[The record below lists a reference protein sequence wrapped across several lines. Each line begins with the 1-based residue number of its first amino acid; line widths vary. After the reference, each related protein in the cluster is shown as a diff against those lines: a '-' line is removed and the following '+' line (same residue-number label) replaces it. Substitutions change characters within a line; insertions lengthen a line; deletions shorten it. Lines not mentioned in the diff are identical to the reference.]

1 MKPLPRCYAALLVF
15 LLFVLSTHLSA
26 QTALQRKVEN
36 ITSVDSVKPL
46 ETTEFVEKYV
56 VYFSQPLDHR
66 RPEKGSFGQRVIVAH
81 AGFDRPTVIVTEGY
95 GAAYALRPGYRE
107 ELSRLFNANMIFV
120 EHRYFLESTPQPRD
134 WKYLTA
140 ENSAED
146 LHAVTTA
153 FKTLYPG
160 KWISTGISKGGQT
173 SLLYRAFFPDDVDV
187 SVPYVAPLCYGV
199 EDGRHEPFLRQVST
213 AEERKVIEYFQLEVL
228 KRKSTLLPRFEK
240 YCAEKKYVFRA
251 PLEEIYDYCV
261 LEYSFALWQWGTEV
275 SVIPSV
281 TATDDE
287 VFRHFLEISEPSYF
301 TKDSPNVS
309 FFVQA
314 ARELGYYG
322 YDIKPFEKY
331 LSIKSSKNYLHRL
344 MLPEELGDMKFDKR
358 LGRKIVKFL
367 KQNDPKMIFIYG
379 QNDPWTAAGVTWLKG
394 KKNIHVFVQPGGSHL
409 ARISTLPEAM
419 RVRAIAQI
427 EEWISE

>member
-1 MKPLPRCYAALLVF
+1 M
-15 LLFVLSTHLSA
+15 
-26 QTALQRKVEN
+26 
-36 ITSVDSVKPL
+36 
-46 ETTEFVEKYV
+46 
-56 VYFSQPLDHR
+56 
-66 RPEKGSFGQRVIVAH
+66 
-81 AGFDRPTVIVTEGY
+81 
-95 GAAYALRPGYRE
+95 
-107 ELSRLFNANMIFV
+107 
-120 EHRYFLESTPQPRD
+120 
-134 WKYLTA
+134 
-140 ENSAED
+140 
-146 LHAVTTA
+146 
-153 FKTLYPG
+153 LYC
-160 KWISTGISKGGQT
+160 
-173 SLLYRAFFPDDVDV
+173 AFFPDDVDV

-213 AEERKVIEYFQLEVL
+213 AEERKTIEDFQLEVL

-240 YCAEKKYVFRA
+240 YCAEKGYVFRA

-275 SVIPSV
+275 STIPSV
-281 TATDDE
+281 TDTDDE